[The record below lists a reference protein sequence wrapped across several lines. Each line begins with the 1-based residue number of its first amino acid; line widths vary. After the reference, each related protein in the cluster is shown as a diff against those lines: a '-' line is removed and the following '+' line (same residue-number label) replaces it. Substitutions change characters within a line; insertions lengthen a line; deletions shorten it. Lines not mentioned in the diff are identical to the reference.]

1 MLPLREINLCGMI
14 RNIPQFLIAAPTS
27 GIGKTTVSRLLM
39 TLLTQKKLRVQPYKC
54 GPDYIDTKYH
64 EKACG
69 IPSYNLDPFMAS
81 EQHMHEVYVSHA
93 KDADVC
99 IVEGMMGM
107 FDGYDRSKGSSAEI
121 AKILNLP
128 VVLVVNAKSAAYS
141 LAAMIKGYLDFD
153 PQVEVAGVIFNQ
165 VGSDRH
171 EEMLREIC
179 DDLNVPCLGCLR
191 KFDALKEE
199 SRHLGLDFSRKDEDG
214 ITETLLKQLDAQLN
228 LDLLLQITRREVDVT
243 TEVKKNVSL
252 SGNIWVACNK
262 ESFSFIYAEH
272 LDYLNQFGTVTF
284 FDPEDNSAVVPDN
297 VDLLYLPGG
306 YPENRALQ
314 LSAAP
319 RVIDSVKAHIERGG
333 KTIAECGGM
342 MYLAS
347 ELVMCKDPYTAFKM
361 VDALPMKVS
370 ACKDDMRLAMG
381 YRSFDFRGVK
391 LRGHEFHYSRIIEQD
406 EKLASAVQVYNAK
419 GHPVNTA
426 VFCYKNLIASYTHL
440 YWGET
445 GIWSLFEQVPGE

>member
-1 MLPLREINLCGMI
+1 MI

-81 EQHMHEVYVSHA
+81 EQHMQEVYVSHA

-107 FDGYDRSKGSSAEI
+107 FDGYDRSEGSSAEI

-128 VVLVVNAKSAAYS
+128 VVLVVSAKSAAYS

-228 LDLLLQITRREVDVT
+228 LDLLLQITRRERDVT
-243 TEVKKNVSL
+243 TEVKKNVFL

-272 LDYLNQFGTVTF
+272 LDYLNQFGAVTF

-406 EKLASAVQVYNAK
+406 EKLVSVVQVYNAK
-419 GHPVNTA
+419 RHPVNTA

>member
-1 MLPLREINLCGMI
+1 M
-14 RNIPQFLIAAPTS
+14 
-27 GIGKTTVSRLLM
+27 
-39 TLLTQKKLRVQPYKC
+39 
-54 GPDYIDTKYH
+54 
-64 EKACG
+64 
-69 IPSYNLDPFMAS
+69 
-81 EQHMHEVYVSHA
+81 
-93 KDADVC
+93 
-99 IVEGMMGM
+99 
-107 FDGYDRSKGSSAEI
+107 
-121 AKILNLP
+121 
-128 VVLVVNAKSAAYS
+128 
-141 LAAMIKGYLDFD
+141 
-153 PQVEVAGVIFNQ
+153 
-165 VGSDRH
+165 
-171 EEMLREIC
+171 
-179 DDLNVPCLGCLR
+179 
-191 KFDALKEE
+191 
-199 SRHLGLDFSRKDEDG
+199 
-214 ITETLLKQLDAQLN
+214 
-228 LDLLLQITRREVDVT
+228 LQITRREVDVT

-445 GIWSLFEQVPGE
+445 GIWSLFEQVPGK

>member
-1 MLPLREINLCGMI
+1 MI

-27 GIGKTTVSRLLM
+27 GTGKTTVSRLLM

-153 PQVEVAGVIFNQ
+153 PQVEIAGIIFNQ
-165 VGSDRH
+165 AGSDRH

-228 LDLLLQITRREVDVT
+228 LDLLLQITRREVDVI

-252 SGNIWVACNK
+252 SGNIWVARNK

-306 YPENRALQ
+306 YPEDRALQ

-319 RVIDSVKAHIERGG
+319 RVIGSVKAHIERGG

-391 LRGHEFHYSRIIEQD
+391 LRGHEFHYSRIIAQG
-406 EKLASAVQVYNAK
+406 EKLASALQVYNAK

-426 VFCYKNLIASYTHL
+426 VVCYKNLIASYTHL

>member
-1 MLPLREINLCGMI
+1 MI

-27 GIGKTTVSRLLM
+27 GTGKTTVSRLLM
-39 TLLTQKKLRVQPYKC
+39 TLLAQKKLRVQPYKC

-69 IPSYNLDPFMAS
+69 MPSYNLDPFMAS
-81 EQHMHEVYVSHA
+81 EQHMREVYVSHA

-171 EEMLREIC
+171 EEMLCEIC

-214 ITETLLKQLDAQLN
+214 ITETLLNELNAQLN
-228 LDLLLQITRREVDVT
+228 LDLLLQITRRESDVT
-243 TEVKKNVSL
+243 TEVRKNVSL
-252 SGNIWVACNK
+252 SGNIWVARNK

-284 FDPEDNSAVVPDN
+284 FDPEDDSAVVPDN

-406 EKLASAVQVYNAK
+406 ERLASAVQVYNAK
-419 GHPVNTA
+419 GNPVNTA

>member
-1 MLPLREINLCGMI
+1 MI

-347 ELVMCKDPYTAFKM
+347 ELVMIPIQLSK
-361 VDALPMKVS
+361 
-370 ACKDDMRLAMG
+370 
-381 YRSFDFRGVK
+381 
-391 LRGHEFHYSRIIEQD
+391 
-406 EKLASAVQVYNAK
+406 
-419 GHPVNTA
+419 
-426 VFCYKNLIASYTHL
+426 
-440 YWGET
+440 W
-445 GIWSLFEQVPGE
+445 

>member
-1 MLPLREINLCGMI
+1 MI

-27 GIGKTTVSRLLM
+27 GTGKTTVSRLLM

-165 VGSDRH
+165 AGSDRH

-243 TEVKKNVSL
+243 TEVKKNASL
-252 SGNIWVACNK
+252 SGNIWVARNK

-272 LDYLNQFGTVTF
+272 LDYLNQFGV
-284 FDPEDNSAVVPDN
+284 
-297 VDLLYLPGG
+297 
-306 YPENRALQ
+306 
-314 LSAAP
+314 
-319 RVIDSVKAHIERGG
+319 
-333 KTIAECGGM
+333 
-342 MYLAS
+342 
-347 ELVMCKDPYTAFKM
+347 PYT
-361 VDALPMKVS
+361 
-370 ACKDDMRLAMG
+370 
-381 YRSFDFRGVK
+381 
-391 LRGHEFHYSRIIEQD
+391 
-406 EKLASAVQVYNAK
+406 
-419 GHPVNTA
+419 
-426 VFCYKNLIASYTHL
+426 
-440 YWGET
+440 
-445 GIWSLFEQVPGE
+445 

>member
-1 MLPLREINLCGMI
+1 MI

-27 GIGKTTVSRLLM
+27 GTGKTTVSRLLM

-153 PQVEVAGVIFNQ
+153 PQVEIAGIIFNQ
-165 VGSDRH
+165 AGSDRH

-228 LDLLLQITRREVDVT
+228 LDLLLQITRREVDVI

-252 SGNIWVACNK
+252 SGNIWVARNK

-306 YPENRALQ
+306 YPEDRALQ

-319 RVIDSVKAHIERGG
+319 RVIGSVKAHIERGG
-333 KTIAECGGM
+333 QTIAECGGM

-391 LRGHEFHYSRIIEQD
+391 LRGHEFHYSRIIAQG

>member
-1 MLPLREINLCGMI
+1 MI

-27 GIGKTTVSRLLM
+27 GTGKTTVSRLLM

-141 LAAMIKGYLDFD
+141 LAAMIKGYLAFD

-165 VGSDRH
+165 AGSDRH

-214 ITETLLKQLDAQLN
+214 ITETLLKLLDAQLN

-252 SGNIWVACNK
+252 SGNIWVARNK

-361 VDALPMKVS
+361 VDALPMRVS

-406 EKLASAVQVYNAK
+406 EKLVSVVQVYNAK
-419 GHPVNTA
+419 RHPVNTA

>member
-1 MLPLREINLCGMI
+1 MI

-228 LDLLLQITRREVDVT
+228 LDLLLQITRREVYVT

-347 ELVMCKDPYTAFKM
+347 ELVMCKDPYTTFKM

-419 GHPVNTA
+419 EHPVNTA

>member
-1 MLPLREINLCGMI
+1 MRS
-14 RNIPQFLIAAPTS
+14 IPQFLIAAPTS
-27 GIGKTTVSRLLM
+27 GSGKTTVSRGLM
-39 TLLTQKKLRVQPYKC
+39 ALFMKKGLKVQPFKC

-64 EKACG
+64 EAVCG
-69 IPSYNLDPFMAS
+69 RPSVNLDTFMAS
-81 EQHMHEVYVSHA
+81 QEHVSSLYA
-93 KDADVC
+93 RYSADADVAV
-99 IVEGMMGM
+99 VEGMMGM
-107 FDGYDRSKGSSAEI
+107 YDGYDRDRGSSAEVARLLGI
-121 AKILNLP
+121 P
-128 VVLVVNAKSAAYS
+128 VVLVADAKSAAYS
-141 LAAMIKGYLDFD
+141 MAPLLSGFINFRPDIRI
-153 PQVEVAGVIFNQ
+153 AGVIFNR
-165 VGSDRH
+165 VGSPRH
-171 EEMLREIC
+171 YRMLQEVC
-179 DDLNVPCLGCLR
+179 EDLNVTCLGYLP
-191 KFDALKEE
+191 KQKELEQE
-199 SRHLGLDFSRKDEDG
+199 SRHLGLDFSRSKE
-214 ITETLLKQLDAQLN
+214 TEGLDMLAGLLEEHVDWE
-228 LDLLLQITRREVDVT
+228 LLLST
-243 TEVKKNVSL
+243 TGLPLPAAAVKEKPVLSEPGKLHVS
-252 SGNIWVACNK
+252 VARNE
-262 ESFSFIYAEH
+262 ESFSFLYAEH
-272 LDYLNQFGTVTF
+272 LDILRRMGTVTF
-284 FDPEDNSAVVPDN
+284 FNPEHDRPIPQET
-297 VDLLYLPGG
+297 DLLYLPGG
-306 YPENRALQ
+306 YPEHRALQ

-445 GIWSLFEQVPGE
+445 GIWSLFEQVPGK

>member
-1 MLPLREINLCGMI
+1 MI

-27 GIGKTTVSRLLM
+27 GTGKTTVSRLLM

-128 VVLVVNAKSAAYS
+128 VVLVANAKSAAYS

-199 SRHLGLDFSRKDEDG
+199 SRHLGLDFSRKDEDC

-347 ELVMCKDPYTAFKM
+347 ELVMCKDPYTTFKM

>member
-1 MLPLREINLCGMI
+1 M
-14 RNIPQFLIAAPTS
+14 
-27 GIGKTTVSRLLM
+27 
-39 TLLTQKKLRVQPYKC
+39 
-54 GPDYIDTKYH
+54 
-64 EKACG
+64 
-69 IPSYNLDPFMAS
+69 
-81 EQHMHEVYVSHA
+81 
-93 KDADVC
+93 
-99 IVEGMMGM
+99 
-107 FDGYDRSKGSSAEI
+107 
-121 AKILNLP
+121 
-128 VVLVVNAKSAAYS
+128 
-141 LAAMIKGYLDFD
+141 
-153 PQVEVAGVIFNQ
+153 
-165 VGSDRH
+165 
-171 EEMLREIC
+171 
-179 DDLNVPCLGCLR
+179 
-191 KFDALKEE
+191 
-199 SRHLGLDFSRKDEDG
+199 
-214 ITETLLKQLDAQLN
+214 
-228 LDLLLQITRREVDVT
+228 
-243 TEVKKNVSL
+243 
-252 SGNIWVACNK
+252 
-262 ESFSFIYAEH
+262 
-272 LDYLNQFGTVTF
+272 
-284 FDPEDNSAVVPDN
+284 
-297 VDLLYLPGG
+297 LYLPGG

-426 VFCYKNLIASYTHL
+426 VFRYKNLIASYTHL

>member
-1 MLPLREINLCGMI
+1 MDLSEMQTRAAELEQQISDLPAGSVTKKTVNGKEYFYHRWTENKKRREKY
-14 RNIPQFLIAAPTS
+14 IPADELESFRAQIERRKEL
-27 GIGKTTVSRLLM
+27 
-39 TLLTQKKLRVQPYKC
+39 
-54 GPDYIDTKYH
+54 
-64 EKACG
+64 
-69 IPSYNLDPFMAS
+69 
-81 EQHMHEVYVSHA
+81 EQ
-93 KDADVC
+93 
-99 IVEGMMGM
+99 
-107 FDGYDRSKGSSAEI
+107 
-121 AKILNLP
+121 
-128 VVLVVNAKSAAYS
+128 
-141 LAAMIKGYLDFD
+141 
-153 PQVEVAGVIFNQ
+153 
-165 VGSDRH
+165 
-171 EEMLREIC
+171 
-179 DDLNVPCLGCLR
+179 
-191 KFDALKEE
+191 E
-199 SRHLGLDFSRKDEDG
+199 SRHLGLDFSRSKE
-214 ITETLLKQLDAQLN
+214 TEGLDMLAGLLEEHVDWE
-228 LDLLLQITRREVDVT
+228 LLLSTIGLPLPAAAVEEKSV
-243 TEVKKNVSL
+243 L
-252 SGNIWVACNK
+252 SEPGKLHISVARNE
-262 ESFSFIYAEH
+262 ESFSFLYAEH
-272 LDYLNQFGTVTF
+272 LDILRRMGTVTF
-284 FDPEDNSAVVPDN
+284 FNPEHDRPIPQET
-297 VDLLYLPGG
+297 DLLYLPGG

-445 GIWSLFEQVPGE
+445 GIWSLFEQVPGK

>member
-1 MLPLREINLCGMI
+1 MI
-14 RNIPQFLIAAPTS
+14 RYIPQFLIAAPTS
-27 GIGKTTVSRLLM
+27 GTGKTTVSRLLM
-39 TLLTQKKLRVQPYKC
+39 TLLTQKKLRVQHYNC

-165 VGSDRH
+165 AGSDRH

-228 LDLLLQITRREVDVT
+228 LDLLLQITRRGVDVT

-252 SGNIWVACNK
+252 SGNIWVARNK

-391 LRGHEFHYSRIIEQD
+391 LRGHEFHYSQIIEQD

>member
-1 MLPLREINLCGMI
+1 MM

-27 GIGKTTVSRLLM
+27 GTGKTTVSRLLM
-39 TLLTQKKLRVQPYKC
+39 TLLAQKKLRVQPYKC

-69 IPSYNLDPFMAS
+69 MPSYNLDPFMAS
-81 EQHMHEVYVSHA
+81 EQHMREVYASHA

-107 FDGYDRSKGSSAEI
+107 FDGYNRSKGSSAEI

-171 EEMLREIC
+171 EEMLCEIC

-214 ITETLLKQLDAQLN
+214 ITETLLNELNAQLN
-228 LDLLLQITRREVDVT
+228 LDLLLQITRRESDVT
-243 TEVKKNVSL
+243 TEVRKNVSL
-252 SGNIWVACNK
+252 SGNIWVARNK

-284 FDPEDNSAVVPDN
+284 FDPEDDSAVVPDN

-361 VDALPMKVS
+361 ADALPMKVS

-406 EKLASAVQVYNAK
+406 ERLASAVQVYNAK
-419 GHPVNTA
+419 GNPVNTA

>member
-1 MLPLREINLCGMI
+1 MI

-27 GIGKTTVSRLLM
+27 GTGKTTVSRLLM

-153 PQVEVAGVIFNQ
+153 PQVEIAGIIFNQ
-165 VGSDRH
+165 AGSDRH

-228 LDLLLQITRREVDVT
+228 LDLLLQITRREVDVI

-252 SGNIWVACNK
+252 SGNIWVARNK

-306 YPENRALQ
+306 YPEDRALQ

-319 RVIDSVKAHIERGG
+319 RVIGSVKAHIERGG

-391 LRGHEFHYSRIIEQD
+391 LRGHEFHYSRIIAQG

>member
-1 MLPLREINLCGMI
+1 MI

-214 ITETLLKQLDAQLN
+214 ITET
-228 LDLLLQITRREVDVT
+228 QI
-243 TEVKKNVSL
+243 
-252 SGNIWVACNK
+252 G
-262 ESFSFIYAEH
+262 
-272 LDYLNQFGTVTF
+272 
-284 FDPEDNSAVVPDN
+284 
-297 VDLLYLPGG
+297 
-306 YPENRALQ
+306 RAH
-314 LSAAP
+314 
-319 RVIDSVKAHIERGG
+319 V
-333 KTIAECGGM
+333 
-342 MYLAS
+342 
-347 ELVMCKDPYTAFKM
+347 
-361 VDALPMKVS
+361 
-370 ACKDDMRLAMG
+370 
-381 YRSFDFRGVK
+381 
-391 LRGHEFHYSRIIEQD
+391 
-406 EKLASAVQVYNAK
+406 
-419 GHPVNTA
+419 
-426 VFCYKNLIASYTHL
+426 
-440 YWGET
+440 
-445 GIWSLFEQVPGE
+445 